1 MSGAQSFVQSGPKV
15 DNGGEGAVAIV
26 HRRVQ
31 LLVGHLD
38 RSGLFGGGST
48 VAWGGSGD
56 LVRLH
61 LVACGSEV
69 GRHIV
74 GVGKVSRKGQ
84 GSAGENA
91 SRESAAGHEAGGTW
105 AGPKHAGEHHI
116 THGRGVAGQAGR
128 TAVHEARAHRCE
140 CVRRDEVVRG
150 VRQAGTGVAS
160 RRVARGRGRAGSRRE
175 ARRSW
180 VLVVEND
187 DVRQALMKRVPANRQ
202 NLVTSVQIAKRRVA
216 IKRKGAK

>member
-61 LVACGSEV
+61 LVVCGLEV

-74 GVGKVSRKGQ
+74 GVGQVSRKGQ

-91 SRESAAGHEAGGTW
+91 STGRAQQATKQAGPGRDRSTW
-105 AGPKHAGEHHI
+105 ARI
-116 THGRGVAGQAGR
+116 THGRGVAVQAGR

-140 CVRRDEVVRG
+140 YVRRDEVARG

-160 RRVARGRGRAGSRRE
+160 RRQARG
-175 ARRSW
+175 ARDSQAIENASKTMACNVNS
-180 VLVVEND
+180 VL
-187 DVRQALMKRVPANRQ
+187 Q
-202 NLVTSVQIAKRRVA
+202 VTG
-216 IKRKGAK
+216 KGAQNKARLPFDS

>member
-1 MSGAQSFVQSGPKV
+1 M
-15 DNGGEGAVAIV
+15 
-26 HRRVQ
+26 
-31 LLVGHLD
+31 
-38 RSGLFGGGST
+38 
-48 VAWGGSGD
+48 
-56 LVRLH
+56 
-61 LVACGSEV
+61 
-69 GRHIV
+69 
-74 GVGKVSRKGQ
+74 SRKGQ
-84 GSAGENA
+84 GSACRRDRKQGER
-91 SRESAAGHEAGGTW
+91 SRHEAGGTW
-105 AGPKHAGEHHI
+105 AGPKHAGAHH
-116 THGRGVAGQAGR
+116 TWQRRGWAGGR

-140 CVRRDEVVRG
+140 CVRRDEVIRG

-216 IKRKGAK
+216 TKERGRNKANDRQLGSAFDSRVHAAFARTRCLRRARHLTRAGSSRAAACLRPGPACTPFTRSGRCYAHPTTRM

>member
-1 MSGAQSFVQSGPKV
+1 MYWGRNSLVRGAILRAERAYKV
-15 DNGGEGAVAIV
+15 DHGAEGAVAIV

-74 GVGKVSRKGQ
+74 GVGQVSRWGREAQERTQAQ
-84 GSAGENA
+84 GER
-91 SRESAAGHEAGGTW
+91 SRPRSRRDLGGTE
-105 AGPKHAGEHHI
+105 ARGRASHY
-116 THGRGVAGQAGR
+116 THGRGVAVQAGR

-140 CVRRDEVVRG
+140 YVRRDEAARG
-150 VRQAGTGVAS
+150 VRQAQAQAS
-160 RRVARGRGRAGSRRE
+160 RRAGRRVARGFLRPSKTHR
-175 ARRSW
+175 
-180 VLVVEND
+180 
-187 DVRQALMKRVPANRQ
+187 KRWP
-202 NLVTSVQIAKRRVA
+202 VT
-216 IKRKGAK
+216 